1 MGELVNQLRKHIEE
15 VGDAAFEQELFE
27 FNCKYYGIDPEHPHA
42 RRKLKWSVFMEKVKD
57 TYVPM
62 VVDFFC
68 IFCMIWLAFVS
79 GESYVESKSIWLCI
93 FYICGSLGW
102 LNIYIRRIKKR
113 YEL

>member
-27 FNCKYYGIDPEHPHA
+27 FNCKYYGIDPNHPHA
-42 RRKLKWSVFMEKVKD
+42 RRKLKWHVFMEKVKD

-68 IFCMIWLAFVS
+68 ILCPSIPPQNGLLPHNLQPPHP
-79 GESYVESKSIWLCI
+79 KSNGHYHLR
-93 FYICGSLGW
+93 LGVA
-102 LNIYIRRIKKR
+102 LRVDTPR
-113 YEL
+113 